1 MANSDDEEAERV
13 SFASLPP
20 VLQHAILRRLPVDA
34 RARCKMVTR
43 GWNSMLT
50 DVSLWTR
57 LDLSRSSGVRKL
69 VRDSGCCAAHGLAHG
84 VLTALDVSGCLD
96 ITHEA
101 LLAVL
106 TANADTLTELR
117 VCNGASHELPYIEI
131 EALLLAAPRLT
142 ALDAD
147 VVCDAGEQLLSMLR
161 NGPHRGPMRVQ
172 HLYARCERLAPAEHD
187 AAVIALAADIA
198 AHDSL
203 SSLNLGSAA
212 ALGTPAVLDAVVEAV
227 LLRRLRCVQLSG
239 CNLSPASTTPSLV
252 RLLHES
258 ALKELHIRNHER
270 QLLDVPAA
278 ALLAD
283 ALRANST
290 LTTLLDRQCRLL
302 A

>member
-1 MANSDDEEAERV
+1 MANSDDEEAERA

-20 VLQHAILRRLPVDA
+20 VLQHAILRHLPVDA
-34 RARCKMVTR
+34 RARCKLVSR

-69 VRDSGCCAAHGLAHG
+69 VRDRVLRGASGLAHG

-96 ITHEA
+96 ITYEA

-117 VCNGASHELPYIEI
+117 VCNGVTHELPYTEI

-147 VVCDAGEQLLSMLR
+147 VICDAGEQLLSMLR
-161 NGPHRGPMRVQ
+161 NGPPRGPMRVQ
-172 HLYARCERLAPAEHD
+172 HLYARCERLAPAERE

-203 SSLNLGSAA
+203 SSLKLWSAA

-227 LLRRLRCVQLSG
+227 LLRRVHYLELDA
-239 CNLSPASTTPSLV
+239 CNLSPTSTPSLT

-258 ALKELHIRNHER
+258 ALSELRIWNHGA

-283 ALRANST
+283 ALRTNST
-290 LTTLLDRQCRLL
+290 LKTLTDQCRLL